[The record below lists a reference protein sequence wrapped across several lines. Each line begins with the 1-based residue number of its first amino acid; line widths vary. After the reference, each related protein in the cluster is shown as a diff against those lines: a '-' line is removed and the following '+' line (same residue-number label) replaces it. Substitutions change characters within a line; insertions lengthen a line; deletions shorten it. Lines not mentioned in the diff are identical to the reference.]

1 MKCQQCSGNVIED
14 SGEMV
19 CTQCGIVAES
29 AVETPAIDHFAS
41 SNVVDAFAFGD
52 HILTTMGAANKD
64 HSGKLCAMI
73 GNLKRMRRSNTW
85 SQPHNRSIPTA
96 MAQLSKLSNELHM
109 SQACSI
115 FAANLMRRLIDAGFL
130 IGRTL
135 ANCTAAVALVACR
148 KHSMNTTMEAVAEIA
163 DVDQQK
169 LYHMYRTIVRKYDV
183 VLPVQDPVEHIAWI
197 AGKMGLSETVKRD
210 AHHILQSV
218 DRIYV
223 GGKDPK
229 GLAASA
235 LYTSCVARG
244 ERVQRGDIAKIA
256 GVAGTTLTNRYK
268 TLRNYMPE
276 HVAAEV
282 PRRGRRAKKPDRI

>member
-19 CTQCGIVAES
+19 CIQCGIVAGS
-29 AVETPAIDHFAS
+29 AVEALGVEPFS
-41 SNVVDAFAFGD
+41 SSATVDVFSFGD
-52 HILTTMGAANKD
+52 HIPTTMGTTNKD
-64 HSGKLCAMI
+64 HSGKMCAMI

-96 MAQLSKLSNELHM
+96 MAQLAKLDNELHM
-109 SQACSI
+109 NQACSI
-115 FAANLMRRLIDAGFL
+115 YAANLMRKLVDAGFL
-130 IGRTL
+130 VGRTL
-135 ANCTAAVALVACR
+135 SNCTAAVALVACR
-148 KHSMNTTMEAVAEIA
+148 KHSMNTTIEAVADAA

-169 LYHMYRTIVRKYDV
+169 LYHMYRTIVRRYDV

-197 AGKMGLSETVKRD
+197 AEKIGLSETIKRD

-244 ERVQRGDIAKIA
+244 ERIQRGDIAKIA

-276 HVAAEV
+276 HVVSEV